1 MFFSLHFASVFPPCF
16 VAPVFSQQSVP
27 KFVQSGWC
35 LPQFFA
41 YLNYVLYAM
50 FVVAVLVK
58 GRLEVP
64 AYVILLSW
72 LLLTVQSYMEPLV
85 FSRVLAMTAS
95 LSQQSFSIRK
105 DCFFYQALVFLGFFF
120 S

>member
-1 MFFSLHFASVFPPCF
+1 
-16 VAPVFSQQSVP
+16 
-27 KFVQSGWC
+27 
-35 LPQFFA
+35 
-41 YLNYVLYAM
+41 M

-72 LLLTVQSYMEPLV
+72 LLLTVQSYMGPLV

-95 LSQQSFSIRK
+95 LSQQSFSIGK
-105 DCFFYQALVFLGFFF
+105 DCFFYQALCFLGFFF
-120 S
+120 SKLVILTSILCYVMILKFALCTE

>member
-1 MFFSLHFASVFPPCF
+1 MLT
-16 VAPVFSQQSVP
+16 
-27 KFVQSGWC
+27 
-35 LPQFFA
+35 QFFA

-72 LLLTVQSYMEPLV
+72 LLLTVQSYLGPLV
-85 FSRVLAMTAS
+85 FSRVWL
-95 LSQQSFSIRK
+95 
-105 DCFFYQALVFLGFFF
+105 
-120 S
+120 

>member
-1 MFFSLHFASVFPPCF
+1 MLAPDVFSHHFALVLPSCF

-41 YLNYVLYAM
+41 YLNYVLYVM

-72 LLLTVQSYMEPLV
+72 LLLTVQSYMGA
-85 FSRVLAMTAS
+85 FSL
-95 LSQQSFSIRK
+95 L
-105 DCFFYQALVFLGFFF
+105 
-120 S
+120 